1 MPCSERPASKATPEV
16 LAQQVATV
24 LEHIERS
31 AGGDVRNPVIPPM
44 PRIIDRQLMLRRQNG
59 LRAVEQARRACRLNV
74 DPPPPPTATPALPA
88 TPRKANTRVGSAA
101 TSVGTPR
108 ATGTP
113 RKKV

>member
-1 MPCSERPASKATPEV
+1 V

-59 LRAVEQARRACRLNV
+59 MRAVEQARRACRFNV
-74 DPPPPPTATPALPA
+74 SPPPPATASLA
-88 TPRKANTRVGSAA
+88 TPRKEAKGNRVGSAA
-101 TSVGTPR
+101 MSAATSR
-108 ATGTP
+108 ATVTP
-113 RKKV
+113 RKKL